1 MVDCLQDIRTFRLLN
16 VVDDFKS
23 RRTWFEVDFSLP
35 TERVI
40 LSIDRIIERSGTPL
54 AIRVDIG
61 PEYISGKY

>member
-1 MVDCLQDIRTFRLLN
+1 MWSTTLN
-16 VVDDFKS
+16 
-23 RRTWFEVDFSLP
+23 REGLGIEVDFSLP